1 MTVTIKA
8 EITKQVAMHDASE
21 PYMLYETNLIGAD
34 GSPVLLTSRSMGRLW
49 FKELGNPA
57 KEVNV
62 DESAESVHI
71 GPDESEVVSGGGE
84 EA

>member
-1 MTVTIKA
+1 MKVTINA

-21 PYMLYETNLIGAD
+21 PYMLFETNVIGAD

-49 FKELGNPA
+49 NPVE
-57 KEVNV
+57 EVTDD